1 MTDRPSPI
9 APFSSG
15 TTFLNWPRVSV
26 EQVRPGMIVA
36 GGVPCEFTG
45 STIGPRLG
53 PAAIRQRSTGINWRW
68 REPGPGG
75 VVNVSD
81 GSAVRFRE
89 DAAVGD
95 IGDVTI
101 HSPQLERTTEE
112 IRACTEGIVRR
123 GGFPVMLGGDHYVG
137 YPLALGYHEGRRAL
151 GETRFGYIQVDA
163 HFDLQDDNP
172 SHGRYWHG
180 SNARRVAEL
189 DGFDPGN
196 MVWLGL
202 LDIAWRDE
210 WEFVQRSGATA
221 MTVHDM
227 RAKGIERAVAEALA
241 IAGRDTDSIYVSV
254 DIDVCDNS
262 AAPGTGFIN
271 FGGLSAI
278 EFLTTLQCLG
288 KSEEVGAVDL
298 VEVTP
303 PRDVG
308 DRTAHLAAR
317 GLVEFLRGRILEPT
331 GGTALIG

>member
-1 MTDRPSPI
+1 MTTRPSPI

-53 PAAIRQRSTGINWRW
+53 PAAIRQRSTSINWRW

-81 GSAVRFRE
+81 GTAVRFRE
-89 DAAVGD
+89 GAAVGD
-95 IGDVTI
+95 IGDVPI
-101 HSPQLERTTEE
+101 HSPQLERTTDE
-112 IRACTEGIVRR
+112 IRTCMEGIVRR

-137 YPLALGYHEGRRAL
+137 YPLVLGYHEGRRAL

-172 SHGRYWHG
+172 THGKYWHG

-189 DGFDPGN
+189 DGFETTN

-202 LDIAWRDE
+202 LDVAWRDE
-210 WEFVQRSGATA
+210 WDFVQRSGITA
-221 MTVHDM
+221 MTMHDV
-227 RAKGIERAVAEALA
+227 RSRGVERAVAEALA
-241 IAGRDTDSIYVSV
+241 IAGRGTDSIYVSV
-254 DIDVCDNS
+254 DIDACDNLV
-262 AAPGTGFIN
+262 APGTGFIN
-271 FGGLSAI
+271 FGGFSAI
-278 EFLTTLQCLG
+278 EFLTTLHCLG
-288 KSEEVGAVDL
+288 KSAEVAAVDL

-317 GLVEFLRGRILEPT
+317 GLVEFLRDRILEPA

>member
-1 MTDRPSPI
+1 MTSQPSPT
-9 APFSSG
+9 APYVSG
-15 TTFLNWPRVSV
+15 TTFLNWPRVSA
-26 EQVRPGMIVA
+26 EQVLPGMIVA

-53 PAAIRQRSTGINWRW
+53 PAAIRQRSNGINWRW

-81 GSAVRFRE
+81 GTAVRFRE

-95 IGDVTI
+95 IGDVPI

-112 IRACTEGIVRR
+112 ISRFMEDIVRR

-137 YPLALGYHEGRRAL
+137 YPLVLGYHEARRAL

-172 SHGRYWHG
+172 THGKYWHG

-189 DGFDPGN
+189 DGFDPTN

-227 RAKGIERAVAEALA
+227 RRKGVERAVAEALA

-254 DIDVCDNS
+254 DIDVCDNLV
-262 AAPGTGFIN
+262 APGTGFIN

-278 EFLTTLQCLG
+278 EFLTTLNCLG
-288 KSEEVGAVDL
+288 KSNEVGAVDL
-298 VEVTP
+298 VEVAP

-317 GLVEFLRGRILEPT
+317 GLVEFLRDRILEPS